1 MGPTHAVKT
10 MAPNLRKFVRT
21 AHVIFTVGWLGAVA
35 GFLVLAI
42 AGLTSDDN
50 QIVRASYLSMDL
62 ITRFV
67 ILPLSLAPLLIT
79 GPLLS
84 LGTPWGLFRH
94 YWILVK
100 LLINIL
106 STLILIVHMQP
117 ITHLALVASAGT
129 LSSSDRGLQIEMVV
143 ASSAA
148 LVALLVATGLA
159 VYKPRGMTPYGWR
172 KQYEERMVS
181 PDVDAAT

>member
-1 MGPTHAVKT
+1 MGPPHAVKT
-10 MAPNLRKFVRT
+10 MAPSFRKFVRT
-21 AHVIFTVGWLGAVA
+21 AHIIFTVGWLGTVA
-35 GFLVLAI
+35 AFLALAI
-42 AGLTSDDN
+42 AGLTSQDA
-50 QIVRASYLSMDL
+50 QIARAAYLSMEL

-67 ILPLSLAPLLIT
+67 IVPLSFAPLLVT

-106 STLILIVHMQP
+106 STLILLVHMQP
-117 ITHLALVASAGT
+117 ITHLSRVASAGT
-129 LSSSDRGLQIEMVV
+129 LSSNDRGLQVEMVV

-148 LVALLVATGLA
+148 LFALLVATGLA
-159 VYKPRGMTPYGWR
+159 VYKPRGMTSYGWR
-172 KQYEERMVS
+172 KQYEERTVS
-181 PDVDAAT
+181 PDVDTAT